1 MAIPVLHVMGKENA
15 AVVFG
20 GRIAIGIGLQRAFF
34 IADMGEDALF
44 YHKVPVSRRR
54 RFAEDMCI
62 RKKGVVEEEIAAE
75 AARLAMHHLQRLG
88 PLEVQCRDGFLLER
102 SDRIEKGENAASSE
116 KIAASRAS
124 VCAASAAVIRRGRG

>member
-1 MAIPVLHVMGKENA
+1 MGKENA

-102 SDRIEKGENAASSE
+102 SDRIEKGGKRRFVGKDRRKPPPQAAP
-116 KIAASRAS
+116 R
-124 VCAASAAVIRRGRG
+124 SAPPPPP